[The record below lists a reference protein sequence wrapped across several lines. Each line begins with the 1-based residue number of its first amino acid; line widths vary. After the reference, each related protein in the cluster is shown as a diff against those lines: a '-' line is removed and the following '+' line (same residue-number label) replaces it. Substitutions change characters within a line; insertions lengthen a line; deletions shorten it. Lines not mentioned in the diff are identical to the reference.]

1 MDFALGAKKDAD
13 ALIHPNHVSKDQWE
27 AHITRILEGLKQIGA
42 NKFDMR
48 LPETYAL
55 PYIIRADENIQG
67 IIYGRYQLRDT
78 GTTSARS
85 PNIGRGVLLVTNHRV
100 LFLDKK
106 PSYLHYDEIPL
117 DLISGITF
125 TKAGIASRVQL
136 HTRMGDYTVRTFN
149 HHCATIFMHAIEAER
164 LVTQEKEHKVS
175 IKSHLQW

>member
-1 MDFALGAKKDAD
+1 MDIEIDTKVAEQLLQPGSVTD
-13 ALIHPNHVSKDQWE
+13 DQWE
-27 AHITRILEGLKQIGA
+27 AHVTRIYENLKQRGS
-42 NKFDMR
+42 NSFDMH

-55 PYIIRADENIQG
+55 PFIIRAKEVIQG
-67 IIYGRYQLRDT
+67 IVYGRYTLKDT
-78 GTTSARS
+78 NGSSGRS
-85 PNIGRGVLLVTNHRV
+85 RGIGRGVLLVTDHRV

-117 DLISGITF
+117 DLISGVTY

-149 HHCATIFMHAIEAER
+149 HYCAVTFIHAIEAER
-164 LVTQEKEHKVS
+164 LVREGEEHKVS